1 MTPDVVW
8 DNECLAYLDKSTDG
22 MEETG
27 DQEEGND
34 DLEEKECPHNEW
46 REDGDEAVHKAGVEA
61 VHAGDV
67 ARPEERQNDE
77 KQLVLGVKE

>member
-1 MTPDVVW
+1 
-8 DNECLAYLDKSTDG
+8 

-34 DLEEKECPHNEW
+34 DLEEKKCPHNER
-46 REDGDEAVHKAGVEA
+46 REDGDEAVHKTGVEA

-67 ARPEERQNDE
+67 ARPKECQDDK
-77 KQLVLGVKE
+77 KQLVFES